1 MALTDEQRAEVAK
14 QAEVEYKTCL
24 EMMEKGQS
32 KSPSRSTNRKIKALQ
47 PNLNPNF
54 PFIF

>member
-14 QAEVEYKTCL
+14 QAEVEHKTCL

-32 KSPSRSTNRKIKALQ
+32 KSP
-47 PNLNPNF
+47 
-54 PFIF
+54 